1 MRWSEIM
8 AEAEPEPTGSGA
20 PPLTPKQARARKEKR
35 DKADAHVQDVQAA
48 NALRLAAAR
57 RKVARA

>member
-1 MRWSEIM
+1 MRWSEIV
-8 AEAEPEPTGSGA
+8 AEAEPTGGGGGV
-20 PPLTPKQARARKEKR
+20 PPLTPEQARARKEKR